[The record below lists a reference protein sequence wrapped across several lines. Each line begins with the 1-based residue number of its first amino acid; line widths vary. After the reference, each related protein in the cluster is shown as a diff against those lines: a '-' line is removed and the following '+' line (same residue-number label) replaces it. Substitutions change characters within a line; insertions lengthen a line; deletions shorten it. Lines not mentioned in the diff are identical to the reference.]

1 MRTKILIFA
10 LLTSIVSARSNEPF
24 KYVDSSNPAAA
35 FTLMVRTPGKYCT
48 GTLIAPDIALTAAH
62 CLAPKD
68 LEADQVRI
76 SFSAAAS
83 RKSNATVPPACH
95 GRGLAVNPLWGDL
108 QFIGTQ
114 PAFDLGLVYFSCQLP
129 SNAQPITIDYAQ
141 MTSLTSLHGRSGM
154 VTEDFP
160 LSVVG
165 YGNLS
170 IDNPDPHKS
179 IAIETPDPRL
189 KLRQI
194 ELRVP
199 RSEAAPT
206 IVTLQGTRGFICHG
220 DTGGAIFSPGSAT
233 EPSYLFGINSKT
245 GFGQGCTTTSF
256 AARVDTNYDWLRD
269 AMIALGSHA
278 PIRKRSSSASACA
291 KIKAVAQADASP
303 PFREIVLSNACSED
317 INCSFLGWSALSSG
331 QMNPFGEKL
340 RLGANEQHTIKIY
353 THKPEQGYATAIC
366 DRT

>member
-1 MRTKILIFA
+1 MRTA
-10 LLTSIVSARSNEPF
+10 LFVITLLASSVGARSDEPF
-24 KYVDSSNPAAA
+24 KYVDGSNPASK
-35 FTLMVRTPGKYCT
+35 FSLMVRTPGRYCT
-48 GTLIAPDIALTAAH
+48 GTLIAPDIALISAH
-62 CLAPKD
+62 CLALKD

-83 RKSNATVPPACH
+83 PKSYAAVPPACH

-108 QFIGTQ
+108 QLTGTQ
-114 PAFDLGLVYFSCQLP
+114 SAFDLGLVYFSCKLP
-129 SNAQPITIDYAQ
+129 PGARPITVDYAQ
-141 MTSLTSLHGRSGM
+141 ITSLTSLHARSGM
-154 VTEDFP
+154 VTGDVP

-165 YGNLS
+165 YGSLAV
-170 IDNPDPHKS
+170 DNPDPRKS
-179 IAIETPDPRL
+179 VSVETPDPRL

-220 DTGGAIFSPGSAT
+220 DSGGAIFSPGSAT
-233 EPSYLFGINSKT
+233 EPSYLFGVNSKT

-256 AARVDTNYDWLRD
+256 AARIDTNYDWLRD

-278 PIRKRSSSASACA
+278 PIRKRSSSASSCA

-303 PFREIVLSNACSED
+303 PFREIVLSNSCSED
-317 INCSFLGWSALSSG
+317 ISCSFLGWSALSSG
-331 QMNPFGEKL
+331 QMNPFG
-340 RLGANEQHTIKIY
+340 
-353 THKPEQGYATAIC
+353 
-366 DRT
+366 